1 MITEVIMGKPSKILS
16 EEQEVVQET
25 TEVPVEVEIPELVE
39 EVTTFTPEEGLC
51 FLDGITSQLAQAV
64 TYMNDSSVPVQ
75 DKCDDSC
82 FCNNGDV
89 ICDKKNLALNLTLN
103 QEWFVLNLFLR

>member
-1 MITEVIMGKPSKILS
+1 M
-16 EEQEVVQET
+16 
-25 TEVPVEVEIPELVE
+25 PVEVEIPELVE

-51 FLDGITSQLAQAV
+51 FLDGI